1 MKKLL
6 VAMTMLAAT
15 LCAQQAP
22 VTITYAGN
30 ADAAYQAVLNR
41 LKVDGFD
48 IESASKDA
56 GIQTVVV
63 VTGKYRQTGTYLKIT
78 FIADDVQT
86 TARIAVY
93 EEKRYKALKTEPW
106 SDPKVN
112 EERSQAQAFRLK
124 QELGW

>member
-1 MKKLL
+1 MKKLI
-6 VAMTMLAAT
+6 VGMTMLAAS
-15 LCAQQAP
+15 LCAQGP

-41 LKVDGFD
+41 LKVDGLD

-56 GIQTVVV
+56 GIQTSVV

-78 FIADDVQT
+78 FIADGGQT